1 MEYCDEYSLLNKCN
15 INFIASKKIDIIES
29 DIADKKN
36 IEFAVQDL
44 RWVKIDKEY
53 FRISRK

>member
-36 IEFAVQDL
+36 IEFAV
-44 RWVKIDKEY
+44 
-53 FRISRK
+53 

>member
-1 MEYCDEYSLLNKCN
+1 MLISCPKIKKQLIISMEYCDEYSLLNKCN

-36 IEFAVQDL
+36 IEFAV
-44 RWVKIDKEY
+44 
-53 FRISRK
+53 